1 MPDKNDQQK
10 ERTMIQFRL
19 LVTILTILIAVPAA
33 AELPTRHILPVALA
47 KEMAEVTQAHC
58 LEMGYNVSVHVVDS
72 AGDTLVAYRGEETG
86 VHTFVL
92 SYRKAYTAMTFD
104 RPSAVFRERIENG
117 DIGPQMQLMLPD
129 MAGQQGGL
137 PIHVGEEV
145 IGGIGAAG
153 GGSGSDSV
161 CAQAGIDAV
170 ADRLN

>member
-1 MPDKNDQQK
+1 MMLKIQIK
-10 ERTMIQFRL
+10 LTMLAIFTVSVAYAQ
-19 LVTILTILIAVPAA
+19 
-33 AELPTRHILPVALA
+33 LPVRHVLPLELA
-47 KEMAEVTQAHC
+47 KEMAEVAQSHC

-72 AGDTLVAYRGEETG
+72 AGDTLVAFRGEDTG

-117 DIGPQMQLMLPD
+117 DMGPQLQLMLPD

-137 PIHVGEEV
+137 TIHVDEEV
-145 IGGIGAAG
+145 IGGIGVAG
-153 GGSGSDSV
+153 GGRGSDST

-170 ADRLN
+170 ADQLH

>member
-1 MPDKNDQQK
+1 
-10 ERTMIQFRL
+10 MIHSRQTVAVL
-19 LVTILTILIAVPAA
+19 AILIALPAA
-33 AELPTRHILPVALA
+33 AQLPTRHVLPLELA
-47 KEMAEVTQAHC
+47 KEMAEVAQAHC

-117 DIGPQMQLMLPD
+117 DLGPQLQLMLPD

-145 IGGIGAAG
+145 IGGIGASG
-153 GGSGSDSV
+153 GGSGSDTICV
-161 CAQAGIDAV
+161 QAGIDKV
-170 ADRLN
+170 ADRLQ

>member
-1 MPDKNDQQK
+1 MMLKIQIK
-10 ERTMIQFRL
+10 LTMLAIFTVSVAYAQ
-19 LVTILTILIAVPAA
+19 
-33 AELPTRHILPVALA
+33 LPVRHVLPLELA
-47 KEMAEVTQAHC
+47 KEMAEVAQSHC

-72 AGDTLVAYRGEETG
+72 AGDTLVAFRGEGSG

-117 DIGPQMQLMLPD
+117 DMGPQLQLMLPD

-137 PIHVGEEV
+137 TIKVGDEV

-153 GGSGSDSV
+153 GGSGSDSI
-161 CAQAGIDAV
+161 CAQAAIDAV
-170 ADRLN
+170 ADQLH

>member
-1 MPDKNDQQK
+1 MLYSRK
-10 ERTMIQFRL
+10 
-19 LVTILTILIAVPAA
+19 ILAALSVLIAVPATA
-33 AELPTRHILPVALA
+33 QLPTRHILPVALA
-47 KEMAEVTQAHC
+47 KEMAEVAQAHC
-58 LEMGYNVSVHVVDS
+58 LEMGYNISVHVVDS
-72 AGDTLVAYRGEETG
+72 AGDTLVAYRGEGTG

-117 DIGPQMQLMLPD
+117 DLGPQLQLMLPD

-153 GGSGSDSV
+153 GGSGSDTI
-161 CAQAGIDAV
+161 CAQAAIDAV
-170 ADRLN
+170 ADRLH